1 VDTASSNE
9 DDYFAPFSKKQME
22 LINEKNRPP
31 LLKSKIITKK
41 AFEAAEE
48 EDEDGCTCWE
58 CGVYDKD
65 VEAQLSCDG

>member
-1 VDTASSNE
+1 
-9 DDYFAPFSKKQME
+9 ME